1 MNRMVDS
8 RPTATI
14 SVDVD
19 PVDLH
24 LAGYGHPDLPPDTTV
39 YRIALPRILDIL
51 ARHSVRATLFVVGR
65 DAEGQS
71 TALRDVVAAGHEV
84 AAHSMTHPVAFAR
97 LPLDRL
103 AHEIAEPR
111 RALQAALGVDI
122 SGFRAPNWDLDQRSV
137 PTLVAAGYRYDASGF
152 PSLFQIAARMLLAA
166 KSRGLDPLTRMD
178 PRPFT
183 MRRLPHRWRV
193 DRDEIDEFPISV
205 TPAIRWP
212 VYHTVR
218 YMIGSGR
225 FEAQVDGF
233 VRRGEPFFYPVHAVD
248 ALGLTEDG
256 VDPRLGGHP
265 GMDRAL
271 GEKLELLDEA
281 VALIAARFECVP
293 YREVTVAE

>member
-1 MNRMVDS
+1 MSDS

-19 PVDLH
+19 PVDFH
-24 LAGYGHPDLPPDTTV
+24 LAGYGHHGLPPDAAV
-39 YRIALPRILDIL
+39 YRVAIPRILDIL
-51 ARHSVRATLFVVGR
+51 ARHAVRATFFVVGR

-71 TALRDVVAAGHEV
+71 TTLREVVAAGHEV

-103 AHEIAEPR
+103 SHEIAEPR
-111 RALQAALGVDI
+111 RALRDVLGVDV

-137 PTLVAAGYRYDASGF
+137 PILAAAGYRYDASGF
-152 PSLFQIAARMLLAA
+152 PSLLQIAARMLLAV

-183 MRRLPHRWRV
+183 MQRLPHRWRV

-218 YMIGSGR
+218 YMIGPRR
-225 FEAQVDGF
+225 FESQVDGF

-248 ALGLTEDG
+248 VLGLTEDG
-256 VDPRLGGHP
+256 VDPRLGSHP
-265 GMDRAL
+265 GMDRPL
-271 GEKLELLDEA
+271 GEKLELLNEA

-293 YREVTVAE
+293 YREVSITELG